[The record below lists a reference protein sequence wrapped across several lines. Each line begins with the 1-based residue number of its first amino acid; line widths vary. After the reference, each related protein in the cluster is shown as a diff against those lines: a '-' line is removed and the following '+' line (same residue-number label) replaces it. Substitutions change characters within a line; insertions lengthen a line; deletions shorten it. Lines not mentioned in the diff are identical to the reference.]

1 MIQPAVLLGHI
12 HSFKEFHE
20 GELQRFLL
28 FRGFLSL
35 MVQNYHE
42 LEIFQLSYQF
52 VLRIYPCFDQFP
64 KTEQD
69 NLILQMKRSVVSIP
83 FNIAEGSS
91 RRTDREFLPFLGYAF
106 GSAKELEVSL
116 NLSKD
121 LGFLRVEDHA
131 LLYEDLQKIIA
142 KLVLFMRHL
151 EARSPRRKDVAMS
164 STSRGENF
172 WQRKV

>member
-1 MIQPAVLLGHI
+1 MRDLLRDSG
-12 HSFKEFHE
+12 E
-20 GELQRFLL
+20 GELQRFKSL
-28 FRGFLSL
+28 RGLASV

-52 VLRIYPCFDQFP
+52 VLKLYSHLKVFP
-64 KTEQD
+64 KNEED
-69 NLILQMKRSVVSIP
+69 HLMLQMKRSATSIP

-121 LGFLRVEDHA
+121 LRFLKAEDYA
-131 LLYEDLQKIIA
+131 ILYEDLQKIIA
-142 KLVLFMRHL
+142 KLVLFMRNV
-151 EARSPRRKDVAMS
+151 E
-164 STSRGENF
+164 SR
-172 WQRKV
+172 